1 MSTLDGFVYAV
12 GGYDGATRIDS
23 VERYNPRSSSW
34 EFVQPLPM
42 PISRC
47 HATSFNGCLYVAGN
61 IYKLLIRDIFSLK
74 RNCRT
79 DEGYNDTTDVLHE
92 KNQRS
97 QCWTLYSSTT
107 MSSSPACVF
116 NGTQN

>member
-23 VERYNPRSSSW
+23 VERYNPRSNSW

-61 IYKLLIRDIFSLK
+61 VYKLFIREI
-74 RNCRT
+74 
-79 DEGYNDTTDVLHE
+79 
-92 KNQRS
+92 
-97 QCWTLYSSTT
+97 
-107 MSSSPACVF
+107 VF
-116 NGTQN
+116 FKT